1 MMLWHGR
8 RARTFAAACALV
20 ALSLSACSTEKEPE
34 EMASPEQAQAV
45 LNPAIEK
52 ISESLDTLSAA
63 EGDTFMAR
71 ETAGGI
77 TECMLT
83 DATVDADAIKQGKR
97 YEAGST
103 TVLTP
108 SSGNFE
114 ELIAT
119 FRSSAEEQNFGSY
132 GLAETEA
139 GWKEHSVSDADGN
152 RIFLTI
158 ADSAV
163 EGQPPSAMLGGESRC
178 FVESGEG

>member
-1 MMLWHGR
+1 
-8 RARTFAAACALV
+8 
-20 ALSLSACSTEKEPE
+20 
-34 EMASPEQAQAV
+34 MASPEQTQAV
-45 LNPAIEK
+45 LDPAIEK
-52 ISESLDTLSAA
+52 ISESLDMLSAA
-63 EGDTFMAR
+63 EGDTFMAS
-71 ETAGGI
+71 ETEGGM

-83 DATVDADAIKQGKR
+83 DATVDVDAIKQGKR

-132 GLAETEA
+132 ELAENEA

-152 RIFLTI
+152 RIILTV
-158 ADSAV
+158 AESVV
-163 EGQPPSAMLGGESRC
+163 EGQPLSAMLGGESRC
-178 FVESGEG
+178 ISDSGEG